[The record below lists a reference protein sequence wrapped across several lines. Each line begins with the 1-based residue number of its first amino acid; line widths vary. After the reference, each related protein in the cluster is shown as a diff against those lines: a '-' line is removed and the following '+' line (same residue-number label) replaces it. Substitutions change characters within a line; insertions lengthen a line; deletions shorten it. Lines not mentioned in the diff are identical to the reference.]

1 MKTRFYSKYLI
12 KCLKKNKDPLETD
25 MLALLSLRSRSTMK
39 TKCTVVLCV
48 TKSAPWCHVAQNLNM
63 RMREN

>member
-1 MKTRFYSKYLI
+1 MKTSFYSKYLV
-12 KCLKKNKDPLETD
+12 KCLKKNKDPLEAD
-25 MLALLSLRSRSTMK
+25 MLDLLGLRSRSTMN

-48 TKSAPWCHVAQNLNM
+48 TKRAPWCHIAQNLNT